1 MENVSKAL
9 MIAAGILF
17 AILVLTLL
25 VIFFNQMSS
34 YYAEQHNSK
43 MIEQVTEF
51 NNKFDNY
58 SGKTIRG
65 NELISVM
72 NKVVD
77 YNRTYADIEG
87 TKRITISID
96 LQGCQD
102 SLLYRENT
110 GTTTSK
116 VDKLFPNS
124 KITNAQ
130 GNDEE
135 ISNISGLASKLA
147 SENNIDETKLQ
158 KLSADIEVICN
169 TSTLESD
176 IKARDEKLQKILGN
190 NTRYNLEKIQAI
202 TKKYYQLTQFK
213 KTMFNCTE
221 VVHSQK
227 DGRINKISFEAVT
240 ENGALK
246 LN

>member
-25 VIFFNQMSS
+25 VIFFSQMSS
-34 YYAEQHNSK
+34 YYAEQNNAK

-77 YNRTYADIEG
+77 YNRTYADME
-87 TKRITISID
+87 KNERITINID
-96 LQGCQD
+96 LLGYQD
-102 SLLYRENT
+102 SLLYT

-116 VDKLFPNS
+116 GDKLFPNS
-124 KITNAQ
+124 KITNAN
-130 GNDEE
+130 GNDDE
-135 ISNISGLASKLA
+135 INRISELSSKLA

-158 KLSADIEVICN
+158 KLSADIAVICD
-169 TSTLESD
+169 TSTDESD
-176 IKARDEKLQKILGN
+176 IKARDEKLRKILGN
-190 NTRYNLEKIQAI
+190 NAKYDLEKIQNI

-213 KTMFNCTE
+213 RAMFNCTE

-246 LN
+246 FN